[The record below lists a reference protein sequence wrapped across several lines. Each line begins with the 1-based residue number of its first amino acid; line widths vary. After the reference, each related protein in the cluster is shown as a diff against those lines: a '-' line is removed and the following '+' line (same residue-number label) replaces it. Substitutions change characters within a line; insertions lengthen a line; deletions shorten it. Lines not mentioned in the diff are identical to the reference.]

1 MILGLRSLSS
11 SIKFEHIF
19 NDFIFVCIRIVIV
32 MAKIIFSNILY
43 VLRNLLTF
51 SKLTS
56 SIYNSTEIY

>member
-11 SIKFEHIF
+11 SIKFEH
-19 NDFIFVCIRIVIV
+19 VYIRIVIV
-32 MAKIIFSNILY
+32 MARIIFSNILY